1 MRVKSVISYS
11 VASHFSSSSSE
22 LWSLHFSK
30 PFYLVF
36 SLSLPPFPSF
46 FLGKTKSEQPNS
58 NTTLWEVWEMRIIS
72 CHGYSLRLLSSLCV
86 ASIFVVMILSSHF
99 CELMRTFYAN
109 SKSSEYSVPLL
120 ELQQKLTTTHDH
132 VTPLRS
138 DSTTTTTA
146 FNLNRT
152 VPVRYNLSLS
162 HTHIDSVF
170 EFVKPKGQ
178 NR

>member
-1 MRVKSVISYS
+1 
-11 VASHFSSSSSE
+11 
-22 LWSLHFSK
+22 
-30 PFYLVF
+30 
-36 SLSLPPFPSF
+36 
-46 FLGKTKSEQPNS
+46 
-58 NTTLWEVWEMRIIS
+58 MRIIS

-99 CELMRTFYAN
+99 CELMRTIYSN

-162 HTHIDSVF
+162 LSLSHCLILLNQKAKT
-170 EFVKPKGQ
+170 VKIGFDPDVM
-178 NR
+178 

>member
-1 MRVKSVISYS
+1 MSCYHCTFPNRFIS
-11 VASHFSSSSSE
+11 FSI
-22 LWSLHFSK
+22 SL
-30 PFYLVF
+30 YL
-36 SLSLPPFPSF
+36 SPSISIF

-58 NTTLWEVWEMRIIS
+58 NTTLWEVWQMRIIS

-99 CELMRTFYAN
+99 CELMRTFYSN

-120 ELQQKLTTTHDH
+120 ELQQKLTTHDH

-162 HTHIDSVF
+162 LSLSLSHIVWYC
-170 EFVKPKGQ
+170 
-178 NR
+178 